1 MWQTSCASLN
11 ALILEIHLAEKYRN
25 TLFQTEDNVVQI
37 LFTSVSKATI
47 NEQRKKS
54 DNTPAYQASRRA
66 FHVLSQIQASV
77 NQRFG
82 LGSLEHAWPSPPRAS
97 VYGAHC
103 VPTLTD
109 TEA

>member
-47 NEQRKKS
+47 NEQRKS
-54 DNTPAYQASRRA
+54 QTIHLHTRQAEEHSTCFLRFRP
-66 FHVLSQIQASV
+66 VLIS
-77 NQRFG
+77 G
-82 LGSLEHAWPSPPRAS
+82 LGWDRWSMLGPPHRGPLCMEPI
-97 VYGAHC
+97 VFQH
-103 VPTLTD
+103 
-109 TEA
+109 